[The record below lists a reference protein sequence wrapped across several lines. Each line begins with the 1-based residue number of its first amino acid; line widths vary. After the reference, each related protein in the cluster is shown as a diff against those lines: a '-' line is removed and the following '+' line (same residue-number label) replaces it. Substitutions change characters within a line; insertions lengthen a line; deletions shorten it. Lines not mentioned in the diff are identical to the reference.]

1 MRKMNRNKW
10 HEVGNLL
17 YGIGF
22 GFLIWLLWDVDHIG
36 NASDFGAAVEFAIF
50 KFVAAIICMG
60 VGAIIQQ
67 ESSRKSLTTHGYCN
81 EIAGLIVEKY

>member
-1 MRKMNRNKW
+1 MRKMNRSKW

-36 NASDFGAAVEFAIF
+36 NAANFGAAVEFAN
-50 KFVAAIICMG
+50 
-60 VGAIIQQ
+60 
-67 ESSRKSLTTHGYCN
+67 L
-81 EIAGLIVEKY
+81 